1 MVAPDLLVLRR
12 CSRAALSLGR
22 KGLEF
27 TYLVAI
33 AMLCVTIIAILRL
46 CFLSINDCTR
56 RLYKAL

>member
-12 CSRAALSLGR
+12 RSKAMISLRR

-27 TYLVAI
+27 TYLIVI
-33 AMLCVTIIAILRL
+33 AVLCVTIIVVLRL
-46 CFLSINDCTR
+46 RFPSANDCTR